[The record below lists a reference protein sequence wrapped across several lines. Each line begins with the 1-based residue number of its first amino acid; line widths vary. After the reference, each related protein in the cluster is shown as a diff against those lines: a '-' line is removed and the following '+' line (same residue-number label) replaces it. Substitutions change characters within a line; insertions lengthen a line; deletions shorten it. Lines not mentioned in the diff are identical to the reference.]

1 MRREEV
7 LRHHWFFSQEVG
19 KEEALAYCSLPK
31 GNTGGVIILRT
42 GFVIRYTFKIPEGK
56 TLPVF

>member
-1 MRREEV
+1 M
-7 LRHHWFFSQEVG
+7 
-19 KEEALAYCSLPK
+19 AYCSLPK

-42 GFVIRYTFKIPEGK
+42 GVVIRYTSKIPEGE